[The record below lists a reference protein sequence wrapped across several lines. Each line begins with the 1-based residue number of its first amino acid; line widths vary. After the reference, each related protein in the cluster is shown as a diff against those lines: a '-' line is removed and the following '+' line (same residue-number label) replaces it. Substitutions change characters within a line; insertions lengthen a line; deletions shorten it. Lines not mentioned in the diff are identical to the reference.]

1 MLSVRP
7 FLILT
12 WALEATAGPLL
23 KIMYLKYK
31 EQPIDLTPVFDPMVS
46 EYQATLDWKMRFFSV
61 QATPEPPGIINN
73 VHLCPQS
80 ADCLKQDQKLVT
92 MDFSKRILV
101 RPGEKG
107 LFTFDV
113 LLQGVVM
120 TYTIIVTRLQ
130 GTETSLRRLI
140 VQGTTL
146 YPAFRPAT
154 FAYKCLVS
162 VKDELA
168 NLELH
173 VLDSGQQVFATAE
186 DPVPISVSSK
196 LSGMANSNPGVTMAP
211 PQRRLLVNDDG
222 FAYGV
227 EYTTVVEHTTALP
240 DSVKW
245 QKIFPTEQR
254 RLTEEQFGEFQ
265 YPKTFVSFP
274 VPLSSSRLIQF
285 KITSADGG
293 HFGYYSVKISRKGCS
308 KNEPLY
314 DVILGQ
320 CVKFCDKG
328 FYGDFKAG
336 RCKRCKDTCVNCV
349 SFYNC
354 VECKED
360 DRRYT
365 YSLNNATGTCTS
377 KERPIW
383 EQHPQETW
391 ALGLGTCATCI
402 FLVGLYG
409 FRRDASRRGRPHAQ
423 ERYLA
428 KRTRGLNLGPGK
440 EDAPLRRGVQD
451 EEDLD
456 EYDVY

>member
-1 MLSVRP
+1 MQLTMRCVLL
-7 FLILT
+7 LIWVLR
-12 WALEATAGPLL
+12 ATAGPLL
-23 KIMYLKYK
+23 KVMYLKY
-31 EQPIDLTPVFDPMVS
+31 EDQPIDLTPVFDPMVS

-73 VHLCPQS
+73 VHLCPQD

-107 LFTFDV
+107 LFMFDV

-154 FAYKCLVS
+154 FKYDCLVS

-168 NLELH
+168 NMELH
-173 VLDSGQQVFATAE
+173 VMDSGQQVFATAE
-186 DPVPISVSSK
+186 DPVPITVSSN
-196 LSGMANSNPGVTMAP
+196 LSTLVNSNPGQTMAP
-211 PQRRLLVNDDG
+211 PERLLMDSNG
-222 FAYGV
+222 FPSGVEYETIV
-227 EYTTVVEHTTALP
+227 EYTTSAPEYLRWHKVPMEP
-240 DSVKW
+240 
-245 QKIFPTEQR
+245 R
-254 RLTEEQFGEFQ
+254 RLTEEEFGEFQ
-265 YPKTFVSFP
+265 YPKRFVSFP
-274 VPLSSSRLIQF
+274 TPLSSSRLIQF

-293 HFGYYSVKISRKGCS
+293 HFGYYSVEVTRLGCS

-314 DVILGQ
+314 DVNLAE

-349 SFYNC
+349 TYYQC

-360 DRRYT
+360 DRRFT
-365 YSLNNATGTCTS
+365 YSLNNSTGTCSAT
-377 KERPIW
+377 ERPFW
-383 EQHPQETW
+383 DQHPQETM
-391 ALGLGTCATCI
+391 AAGLGSGAFCI

-409 FRRDASRRGRPHAQ
+409 FRRDARRTGRPNAQ

-428 KRTRGLNLGPGK
+428 KRTRGLDLSAGK
-440 EDAPLRRGVQD
+440 EDVPLRRGIRD